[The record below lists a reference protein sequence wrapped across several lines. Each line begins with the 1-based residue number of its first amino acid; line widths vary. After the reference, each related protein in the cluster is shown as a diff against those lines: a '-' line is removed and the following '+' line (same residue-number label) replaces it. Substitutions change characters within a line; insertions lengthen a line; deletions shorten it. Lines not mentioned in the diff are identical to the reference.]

1 MYAQFNNSNQM
12 TGRIFNESINQNLL
26 FGRQDFSQNSIF
38 NSIEEFDMNKNLP
51 KKVIGDPDRL
61 IQVAINIIGN
71 AIQNTYNSGKI
82 VVFVHYDFQQQKI
95 IFIVN
100 DNGTGITDVDQRT
113 IYNFLGTMPK
123 TYNKNSVML
132 RDGQSIGLGLFL
144 CKQITMQFQGDLEL
158 VSRWQIGSTFIFSMK
173 LESNDDDTA
182 MTVSQL
188 SNELQFLEQEE
199 EQ

>member
-1 MYAQFNNSNQM
+1 
-12 TGRIFNESINQNLL
+12 
-26 FGRQDFSQNSIF
+26 
-38 NSIEEFDMNKNLP
+38 MNKNLP

-82 VVFVHYDFQQQKI
+82 VVFVHYDFQLQKI

-173 LESNDDDTA
+173 LECNDDDTA

-188 SNELQFLEQEE
+188 SNELQFLEEE
-199 EQ
+199 ELIIQQQPSARFMQNSQQ